1 MRRRNSKTWILAG
14 VLAVVVIGAILAGIF
29 FSGERAVKYA
39 VHAVSEAV
47 DLEVKDF
54 RYAQVGDTD
63 FQWEVRAERAWY
75 RKKDEEVHL
84 ERPEVKLISTNG
96 RTYLMTGEQGVL
108 HNESG
113 DMEISGN
120 VVVVFAEG
128 EQVQTETLRYRSL
141 EKQVFTEADVMMKNA
156 SMEITGRGMTFA
168 LEENELVLLS
178 RVKAVITDASL
189 VRNQ

>member
-1 MRRRNSKTWILAG
+1 MGNRNSKTWILAG
-14 VLAVVVIGAILAGIF
+14 VLAVMVIGAILAGIF
-29 FSGERAVKYA
+29 FSGHRAAKFA

-54 RYAQVGDTD
+54 RYAQVGDSD
-63 FQWEVRAERAWY
+63 VQWEVRAQRAWY

-84 ERPEVKLISTNG
+84 EQPEVKLISKDG
-96 RTYLMTGEQGVL
+96 RTYVMTGDRGVL
-108 HNESG
+108 HSESG
-113 DMEISGN
+113 DMEIAGN
-120 VVVVFAEG
+120 VAVVFDEG
-128 EQVQTETLRYRSL
+128 EEMQTETLRYRSVDRR
-141 EKQVFTEADVMMKNA
+141 VFTGDDVMMKNA

-178 RVKAVITDASL
+178 RVKAVIADASL